1 MVISEWKNFYRIKR
15 YLRKTLKKL
24 AKNQFFVIFEGENL
38 SKIKKSWVISKG
50 IFEAFLMPFSEC

>member
-38 SKIKKSWVISKG
+38 SKIKKVG
-50 IFEAFLMPFSEC
+50 